1 MESLMSE
8 SNDPGNTRQNAL
20 PDTRTTMV
28 MVLHHHQPAGNFDHV
43 FWESQQKCYRPLL
56 ELLEQFP
63 DIHVSYHL
71 TGPLIEWI
79 ERHDPDYISLLG
91 RLVSR
96 GQIEITGGGFYEPI
110 LAMLSPQSVMDQ
122 TRLMK
127 EWIERLFG
135 HFDGGFWLAERVW
148 ETDLPMRLA
157 GCRLTHTTVDDHH
170 FHLAGFKDE
179 DLHGYYRSSWAGEG
193 LDLFPIS
200 AHLRYLIPFQSVEQ
214 SLTFLNRTG
223 EGKVLT
229 YADDAEK
236 FGVWPETFNW
246 VWNEGYL
253 RRLFEAFSR
262 ESSWLRIASMKEVRD
277 ERGATGVAILPN
289 ASYPEMMEWAM
300 APQSSAALHKLL
312 DTLSGYGLKDAAMAF
327 VRGGIFEQFLT
338 KYPDSRRLYHR
349 MLLAER
355 LFSSRMKKED
365 PRRDEIGHPLWVSQ
379 GNDVYWHG
387 LFGGLYLSN
396 LRHTAFEGIISM
408 ENLLEEKGL
417 LHSGESFTGDFDQ
430 DGYPD
435 RVYYQKGYVAW
446 LSPSLGGS
454 LQEIDDRQH
463 RFHLTN
469 TLTRQVEFYHL
480 KSSSD
485 LGNHP
490 GDEGSPAV
498 LSIHDRMP
506 EPPDEGEMS
515 FDPRPRRPFSEFL
528 CHRDAAPDSLS
539 GQAGKDSMILDLGK
553 RHWTLKEWDHSK
565 ACLAVSGEI
574 GGSPLTL
581 AKDYRF
587 SPMEF
592 TVEYRLTDGSFPEDH
607 LLAVEFPMTLLVGSG
622 EGRDL
627 WVQSENGETPASPA
641 TFGEWGDQM
650 STGFK
655 GKDGWSKSTFSIAF
669 SSPVRLVRFP
679 IETVSLSEKGLERVY
694 QGTLFLMMIAEDKLN
709 SSGGFRISV
718 SFEDRT

>member
-1 MESLMSE
+1 MEGLMPE
-8 SNDPGNTRQNAL
+8 SIKSRDQSTSS

-43 FWESQQKCYRPLL
+43 FEESQQKCYRPLL

-79 ERHDPDYISLLG
+79 EQHDPDYISLLG
-91 RLVSR
+91 RLVLR
-96 GQIEITGGGFYEPI
+96 GQIEIMGGGFYEPI
-110 LAMLSPQSVMDQ
+110 LAMLSTQSVTDQ
-122 TRLMK
+122 TRLME
-127 EWIERLFG
+127 EWVVRLFD

-148 ETDLPMRLA
+148 QTDLPMRVA

-170 FHLAGFKDE
+170 FHLAGFKNE
-179 DLHGYYRSSWAGEG
+179 DLHGYYRASWAGEG

-200 AHLRYLIPFQSVEQ
+200 SHLRYLIPWKSVEE
-214 SLTFLNRTG
+214 SISFMSSV
-223 EGKVLT
+223 GKGTVLT

-236 FGVWPETFNW
+236 FGVWPETFTW
-246 VWNEGYL
+246 VWTESYL
-253 RRLFEAFSR
+253 RHLFEAFSR
-262 ESSWLRIASMKEVRD
+262 ESSWLRIASMKEVRS
-277 ERGATGVAILPN
+277 ERGATGVAVLPN

-300 APQSSAALHKLL
+300 SPQNSTALHELL
-312 DTLSGYGLKDAAMAF
+312 DTLSGYGLKKAAMPF

-338 KYPDSRRLYHR
+338 KYPDSRRLYQR

-355 LFSSRMKKED
+355 LFSSRVKKDD
-365 PRRDEIGHPLWVSQ
+365 PQRDEIGHSLWVSQ

-396 LRHTAFEGIISM
+396 LRHTAFNGIISM
-408 ENLLEEKGL
+408 ENLLEERGL
-417 LHSGESFTGDFDQ
+417 LHSGESLLGDFDQ

-446 LSPSLGGS
+446 LSPASGGS

-463 RFHLTN
+463 RFHLSN

-480 KSSSD
+480 KASSD
-485 LGNHP
+485 PGNNP
-490 GDEGSPAV
+490 RDGVSPAV

-506 EPPDEGEMS
+506 EPLAEGEVA

-528 CHRDAAPDSLS
+528 CHRDTASDSLS
-539 GQAGKDSMILDLGK
+539 GQSGKDPILLDLGK
-553 RHWTLKEWDHSK
+553 THWTVKEWDHSK
-565 ACLAVSGEI
+565 AFLVTSGQT
-574 GGSPLTL
+574 GDSPFTLT
-581 AKDYRF
+581 KDYRF

-592 TVEYRLTDGSFPEDH
+592 TVQYSLTEGSLSDDL
-607 LLAVEFPMTLLVGSG
+607 LLAVEFPITLLVGSG

-627 WVQSENGETPASPA
+627 WVQTETGETPASPT
-641 TFGEWGDQM
+641 TFGEWGDQP
-650 STGFK
+650 SKGFR
-655 GKDGWSKSTFSIAF
+655 GKDAWSKATFSVTFGA
-669 SSPVRLVRFP
+669 PVRLVRFP

-694 QGTLFLMMIAEDKLN
+694 QGTLFLMMISPEQLR
-709 SSGGFRISV
+709 SSGGFLISV
-718 SFEDRT
+718 SFKNRE